1 MLVLFV
7 RFKSHRGLAHSDQP
21 LKDENVHISAPHIY
35 GTIVESL
42 DLKPGAAHS
51 FLNIGSGTGYLSCI
65 VSQVLGKD
73 AYMYGVEIYP
83 DVIEH
88 GNASIKRWTDA
99 RIADNSN
106 VPFVEPSMEFVHGN
120 GLEIDPN
127 TGESSFG
134 FDRIY
139 IGASVSQE
147 HLTKVANLLRP
158 GGVLVAPGMSENCCC

>member
-1 MLVLFV
+1 
-7 RFKSHRGLAHSDQP
+7 

-42 DLKPGAAHS
+42 DLQPGAAHS
-51 FLNIGSGTGYLSCI
+51 FLNIGSGTGYLSSI

-83 DVIEH
+83 DVVKHCTE
-88 GNASIKRWTDA
+88 SIKRWNDA
-99 RIADNSN
+99 RN
-106 VPFVEPSMEFVHGN
+106 VESVDESFVEPCMEFVCGN

-127 TGESSFG
+127 NGESLFG

-139 IGASVSQE
+139 IGASVGQD
-147 HLTKVANLLRP
+147 HLTRVANLLRP
-158 GGVLVAPGMSENCCC
+158 GGILVAPGMFEMSLI